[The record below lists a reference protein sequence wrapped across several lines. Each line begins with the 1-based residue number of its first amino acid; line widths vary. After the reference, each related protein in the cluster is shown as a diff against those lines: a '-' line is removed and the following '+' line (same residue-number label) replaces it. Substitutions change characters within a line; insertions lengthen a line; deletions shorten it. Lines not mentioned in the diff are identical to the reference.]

1 VELVTEV
8 NPDIFTHDPKK
19 VRIVQLGRIF
29 SGRQSKGHQQA
40 IAALIALNADNTDD
54 VEYEL
59 NIIGNI
65 HPRFEAYAQSLQ
77 TQAEGHAVKFH
88 FGVSGETLLQ
98 LLDEGDMIWHLT
110 GVDIA
115 EENSDPASYE
125 HFGISVVEGMSHGL
139 VPIIFSQGGVTEIP
153 GGFGYEISDVG
164 GLVNTTRLAAHD
176 RLGEQGTKAMI
187 AHVQQ
192 FNKLAFVKRMSLVLD
207 RAQKSLYFNAVQLPR
222 LPYTCADDLPVDN
235 SAIGTAFIFIHSPGW
250 HIKMILRNTLYML
263 GPNWKLAI
271 AFPTYLEDY
280 VKIIINKLSRGRHF
294 GQAKLLPLNIQVSNT
309 DAYSFLLM
317 SKAFWEELASPYVLV
332 FQSDSVLLRRP
343 RILDSLRDVTYVG
356 APWCPSN
363 GILRTGVAEHPVGN
377 GGLSLRSSQ
386 FMVQCIE
393 SLDLKQAMEKKAE
406 LMQKVNMTFVTN
418 NEDIFFSTCM
428 SKLLQPAQVKMAL
441 DQSKEFAVEV
451 NCGEPL
457 ATPPDGLHASWYY
470 HSRAKINEYID
481 MSRANVE
488 STAMPVQAC
497 DDYRKK
503 MTNTTRAHIPRSNI
517 FATPQWGDAGGGGG
531 GGRGRGHRRLDRA
544 MPVTLA
550 YPPRR

>member
-1 VELVTEV
+1 M
-8 NPDIFTHDPKK
+8 
-19 VRIVQLGRIF
+19 
-29 SGRQSKGHQQA
+29 
-40 IAALIALNADNTDD
+40 
-54 VEYEL
+54 
-59 NIIGNI
+59 
-65 HPRFEAYAQSLQ
+65 
-77 TQAEGHAVKFH
+77 
-88 FGVSGETLLQ
+88 Q

-164 GLVNTTRLAAHD
+164 GLVNTTRLAAHN

-192 FNKLAFVKRMSLVLD
+192 FNKPAFVKRMSLVLD

-222 LPYTCADDLPVDN
+222 LPYTCVKDLPVDN

-271 AFPTYLEDY
+271 AFPTYLDGY
-280 VKIIINKLSRGRHF
+280 VKIIINKLSLGGRRY

-332 FQSDSVLLRRP
+332 FQSDSVLLRHP
-343 RILDSLRDVTYVG
+343 RSLDSLRDVTYIG

-363 GILRTGVAEHPVGN
+363 NILKTGVAEHPVGN

-393 SLDLKQAMEKKAE
+393 SLDLKQAMEKKTE

-428 SKLLQPAQVKMAL
+428 SKLLRPAQVKTAL
-441 DQSKEFAVEV
+441 EQSKEFAVEV

-457 ATPPDGLHASWYY
+457 ATSPDGLHASWYY

-481 MSRANVE
+481 ISRAEVE
-488 STAMPVQAC
+488 ATAMPIQAC

-503 MTNTTRAHIPRSNI
+503 MINTTRAHIPRSNI
-517 FATPQWGDAGGGGG
+517 FATPQFGGGGS
-531 GGRGRGHRRLDRA
+531 GRRRLDRA
-544 MPVTLA
+544 MPITLA